1 MFPMKQL
8 QETAPKK
15 SAWKISALEQMKKQR
30 KCPEF
35 SLTMEFH
42 KNNMELKN
50 HMFYSL
56 KIPWS
61 KKYVTGRVLSR
72 NATK

>member
-8 QETAPKK
+8 QEAAPKK
-15 SAWKISALEQMKKQR
+15 SAWTISGLEQMKKRR

-42 KNNMELKN
+42 KNHMELKN